1 MYKRNEFENFCD
13 ELSEGQVNKVDYVRK
28 QLKAKY
34 QNNTDMYLM
43 VKAEAKEDDF
53 MQYSSIRIAMLALTF
68 SFFGVMVNLLPQI
81 DDKVLDSGVKLI
93 YLLFILFITIK
104 IGWKDKFSSVRKWR
118 KYILVVIDDLIEESK
133 RSTVIDKTDKKDS
146 KNESNII
153 NEQGDTGSYREYVIE
168 VCEE

>member
-1 MYKRNEFENFCD
+1 MNKRNEFENFCD

-53 MQYSSIRIAMLALTF
+53 MQYSSIRIAMLALIF
-68 SFFGVMVNLLPQI
+68 SFFGVMVNLLPKI

>member
-1 MYKRNEFENFCD
+1 MNKRNEFENFCD

-53 MQYSSIRIAMLALTF
+53 MQYSSIRIAMLALIF
-68 SFFGVMVNLLPQI
+68 SFFGVMVNLLPKI

-93 YLLFILFITIK
+93 YLLFILFIIIK
-104 IGWKDKFSSVRKWR
+104 IGWKDKFPSVRKWR
-118 KYILVVIDDLIEESK
+118 KYILIVIDDLIEESRK
-133 RSTVIDKTDKKDS
+133 STVIEVTSMTDKKN
-146 KNESNII
+146 KANMA
-153 NEQGDTGSYREYVIE
+153 NEQDETGSCREFAIE
-168 VCEE
+168 VYEK